1 MKTRH
6 RGNTVTPQREETD
19 APAQSLTVTETLICS
34 RFCFTELVPG
44 QERAGLRSPQNHTC
58 CRDRA
63 GRMRRRT
70 FSNVQVEEVAV
81 EDGLDDTGHH
91 GDEVEEALEVE
102 APDPVDEIE
111 RAVEAQEEQV
121 VSGDGLRLP
130 GLADHEELREDGH
143 RLKVDGEGPQNLE
156 EKHTLCQNP
165 VPTTGPPE
173 TRLSSVGQR
182 RERESGH
189 QSLGQ

>member
-1 MKTRH
+1 MCETTTPVWAASSQSASSTFSETSKEDENRNQTKTEMLEKTDT
-6 RGNTVTPQREETD
+6 NTQKQNHEAREEANREVDRRLNYAITQ
-19 APAQSLTVTETLICS
+19 PM
-34 RFCFTELVPG
+34 
-44 QERAGLRSPQNHTC
+44 ER
-58 CRDRA
+58 D
-63 GRMRRRT
+63 
-70 FSNVQVEEVAV
+70 EEVAV
-81 EDGLDDTGHH
+81 EDGLDNTGHN

-156 EKHTLCQNP
+156 EKHTLRQHP

-182 RERESGH
+182 RERESAH
-189 QSLGQ
+189 QSLEQ